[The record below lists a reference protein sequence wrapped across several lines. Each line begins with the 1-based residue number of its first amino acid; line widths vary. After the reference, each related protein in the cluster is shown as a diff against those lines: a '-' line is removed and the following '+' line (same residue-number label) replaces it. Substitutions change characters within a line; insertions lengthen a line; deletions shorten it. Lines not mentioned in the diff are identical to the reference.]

1 MSNVIILI
9 LVYLLQNAHGKC
21 LNSNSDI
28 YQAMISTTVE
38 PSLENIT
45 WKDNYYN
52 ISTAL
57 FPLPSHWSKRSHAL
71 YIRVWVHFLNASN
84 TGIDFSKTLKFTW
97 SESCIYV
104 VIEPVATTILSHG
117 TIVLQLA
124 TASLH
129 ITLPPFCSKVNEDA
143 VKERMLSFITKLQDL
158 AISPNVSD
166 PRLNTASCILHGH
179 DNDRLEL
186 STWQKGL
193 YGYLANSPAVASFLA
208 TPFLLTI
215 RNKETEGKTEIRNKE
230 TEGKTQYGF

>member
-57 FPLPSHWSKRSHAL
+57 FPLPSHWSERSHAL

-117 TIVLQLA
+117 TIVLQRA

-143 VKERMLSFITKLQDL
+143 VKERMLSFITKRDDSDDTMIDSIGNLGGFLQF
-158 AISPNVSD
+158 SVVGNM
-166 PRLNTASCILHGH
+166 RLHGNRWTNCDMH
-179 DNDRLEL
+179 LTRL
-186 STWQKGL
+186 
-193 YGYLANSPAVASFLA
+193 
-208 TPFLLTI
+208 
-215 RNKETEGKTEIRNKE
+215 
-230 TEGKTQYGF
+230 